1 MNQEQLMPTV
11 VADAKRQVEAQ
22 SQLEQ
27 QLRTRESQVSG
38 ALAAE
43 QTKWNELSQ
52 RLDVLERTITGGR
65 N

>member
-38 ALAAE
+38 LLAAE